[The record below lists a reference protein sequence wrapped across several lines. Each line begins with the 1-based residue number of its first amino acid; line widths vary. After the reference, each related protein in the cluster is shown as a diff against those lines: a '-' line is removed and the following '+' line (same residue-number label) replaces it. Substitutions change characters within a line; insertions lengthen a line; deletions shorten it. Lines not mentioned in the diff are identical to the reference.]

1 MLEITPLLDRMVEEE
16 ASDLHLVPGRQP
28 VYRIIGEMVSDERFP
43 PLTNDEIVQ
52 MTDELLALDPN
63 FAAKFNVQGSLDF
76 SFEIKDLARF
86 RVALFHDR
94 LGRRAVLRVIP
105 YGIRPFE
112 ELGLP
117 ERISELVARPR
128 GLVLVTGPTGS
139 GKSTTLAAMIDLIN
153 RTKKYHIITIE
164 DPIEFVHES
173 KESIITQREVGT
185 HVASFADGLRQA
197 LRQDP
202 DVILIGEMRDLETV
216 DGALKAAETGHLT
229 FATLHT
235 NTAVSTITRIIDIF
249 PADRQAQIRTQ
260 LSFTLQGVLC
270 QTLLPRRQKRPGVM
284 RRALAAELMLNTPTI
299 SKLIREGRLKEINDQ
314 IRQLGAEFGMQT
326 LNQSLAALVIA
337 GEVDEAE
344 ARAKASDPEEFNE
357 ALGRHGREG
366 RSGSASHSTITKRW
380 F

>member
-16 ASDLHLVPGRQP
+16 ASDLHLIPGRQP
-28 VYRIIGEMVSDERFP
+28 VYRIIGEMIPDERFS
-43 PLTNDEIVQ
+43 PLTNEEISR

-63 FAAKFNVQGSLDF
+63 FAAKFQTTGALDF

-86 RVALFHDR
+86 RVSLFHDR

-105 YGIRPFE
+105 YEIRPFE

-117 ERISELVARPR
+117 EQVVNLANRPR

-153 RTKKYHIITIE
+153 RTKKHHIITIE

-173 KESIITQREVGT
+173 KESIVTQREVGT

-270 QTLLPRRQKRPGVM
+270 QQLLPRKTKKPGSM
-284 RRALAAELMLNTPTI
+284 RRALAAELMLITPTI

-314 IRQLGAEFGMQT
+314 MRQLGAELGMQT
-326 LNQSLAALVIA
+326 LNQSLAALVLA

-344 ARAKASDPEEFNE
+344 ARAKASDLEEFNE
-357 ALGRHGREG
+357 ALGRFAREG
-366 RSGSASHSTITKRW
+366 RAHQPPTTTKRW